1 MSDVK
6 SQKLMLVSLY
16 FFPFYKIGV
25 FCIMTYSYQLTTSQ
39 NVDVEING
47 VPPFKLDILAVKIIV
62 NVSATL
68 FMLSNQFIN
77 IVIELKVIKLVLPP
91 AEAKMDIVQTISV
104 VVQIDSVEATM
115 NAGIL
120 YEPVG

>member
-47 VPPFKLDILAVKIIV
+47 DPPFKLDILAVKIIV